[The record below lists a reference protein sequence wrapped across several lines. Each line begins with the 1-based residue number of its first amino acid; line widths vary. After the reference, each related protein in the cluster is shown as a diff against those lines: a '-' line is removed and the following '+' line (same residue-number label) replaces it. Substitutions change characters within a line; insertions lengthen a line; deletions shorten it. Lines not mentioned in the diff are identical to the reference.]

1 MLIIV
6 TTRAA
11 SPLGGDLTTYTFS
24 SVLQKVEARGAKV
37 FAPIWL
43 PKVIRGLAVWA
54 KWHDDPKTERD

>member
-24 SVLQKVEARGAKV
+24 PALQKVEARGAKV
-37 FAPIWL
+37 FAGF
-43 PKVIRGLAVWA
+43 PKVIKRLAVWA

>member
-11 SPLGGDLTTYTFS
+11 LQGGDLTVHTFS

-37 FAPIWL
+37 FAGF
-43 PKVIRGLAVWA
+43 PKVIRSLAVWA